1 MVELKSYLKLSFLV
15 EVNGLILSNERL
27 SKLFSSFLVLLF
39 LVFSLSQGVEIAHP
53 LEERG
58 HLPHHEHG
66 GMVYHEPLPC
76 DSGDHHS
83 HFCLHGSYFNTTVE
97 YQQFFTDLKS
107 GSVCLFSETYYV
119 VFELACRAIRAPP
132 FLA

>member
-1 MVELKSYLKLSFLV
+1 M
-15 EVNGLILSNERL
+15 ILSNERL

-39 LVFSLSQGVEIAHP
+39 LVFSLSQGAEVVHP
-53 LEERG
+53 LEEQG

-83 HFCLHGSYFNTTVE
+83 HFCLHGSHFNTTVQ
-97 YQQFFTDLKS
+97 YQQSFIGLKF
-107 GSVCLFSETYYV
+107 GSVCLVPEIYNT
-119 VFELACRAIRAPP
+119 VFGLAYRAIRAPP

>member
-1 MVELKSYLKLSFLV
+1 M
-15 EVNGLILSNERL
+15 ILSNERFI
-27 SKLFSSFLVLLF
+27 KLCSSFLALLF
-39 LVFSLSQGVEIAHP
+39 LFFSLSQGVEIAHP
-53 LEERG
+53 LEEQG

-83 HFCLHGSYFNTTVE
+83 HFCLHGSYFNTTVQH
-97 YQQFFTDLKS
+97 QQFFIGLKS
-107 GSVCLFSETYYV
+107 GSVCLVSETCNI
-119 VFELACRAIRAPP
+119 VFGITCRAIRAPP